1 MNYNNKIINLSLI
14 QVVNGLPYKDIRIVL
29 FYLNIKN
36 TKMLLKIKKKLHA
49 FDPRRVLIFYI
60 LDCS

>member
-14 QVVNGLPYKDIRIVL
+14 QIINGLPYKDIRVIL

-36 TKMLLKIKKKLHA
+36 TKMLLKTKDYMPWIQE
-49 FDPRRVLIFYI
+49 
-60 LDCS
+60 

>member
-36 TKMLLKIKKKLHA
+36 TKMLLKIKKNYM
-49 FDPRRVLIFYI
+49 PLIQ
-60 LDCS
+60 DEC

>member
-36 TKMLLKIKKKLHA
+36 TKMLLKTKKNYM
-49 FDPRRVLIFYI
+49 PLIQ
-60 LDCS
+60 DEC